1 MMESWVRSLT
11 IDRVCVGT
19 RPVVLFHWR
28 NAVELKIGAKSESA
42 SSRNDAMRET
52 MITMVPYMT
61 NLTDNAPLKEG
72 TM

>member
-1 MMESWVRSLT
+1 
-11 IDRVCVGT
+11 
-19 RPVVLFHWR
+19 
-28 NAVELKIGAKSESA
+28 
-42 SSRNDAMRET
+42 MRET